1 MGHYIS
7 GQGLEPIPEK
17 LQSLQEM
24 PPPTDLT
31 ETRKFL
37 GFVGY
42 YRKFIPK
49 YSDIA
54 RPLTNLTRKDIP
66 FEWSKACQA
75 AFEMLKEYLLKEPIL
90 KYPKPDQPYILYT
103 DASKYAWAGVL
114 TQAYVYKEEGR
125 EFSIH
130 HPITYVSGLFKG
142 PQLNWAALTKEAYA
156 IYMVA
161 RKLDYYLRE
170 AETTIRSDHLPLK
183 SFLLKNTKNDKVN
196 NWGVEL
202 ASKYTLNFEYVKG
215 VKNTL
220 ADTMSRLVTLDPDI
234 KLVKEPEGYQFGKQ
248 IGLNDDVAETE
259 VRLISLAPVAPVSKS
274 GKPVDPIPDKDIL
287 QWGVSPEEIRYL
299 TQLLSELAAWDPVN
313 NTTQRKKRF
322 IPLFA
327 SIGAAIGSIVNAG
340 QIKKIKKN
348 IAILQ
353 EATILQDQQ
362 IMELARYAD
371 LTAAHVRL
379 HDTQIYR
386 LQYGLLIVEDGLR
399 EMIDVSNFQ
408 IYTSYHVSIALTILS
423 RLQTGSVSI
432 ENNIDKIFEYLRIMS
447 NRKAT
452 SAVIPPVALRRLL
465 LRIEDRM
472 RANPRLRLPYDPRAG
487 EIWKYYGV
495 TKVTPI
501 VMDKMLVIL
510 MTIPVLDKTLELNIY
525 QVHNLPA
532 IPPGQEVESLYQL
545 ENKYFA
551 IGRHGLYVTL
561 PTEQSVRICLQTE
574 LAICILEQ
582 ALYPVE
588 HITWCVYAL
597 FIDDEPCIKR
607 DCKYT
612 VSKVSGNRAISL
624 GGYLW
629 AISSIEQ
636 EQLQVRCLEE
646 THMIEIQPPLQIV
659 YLGNGCEGY
668 SPSMFLPAKNEM
680 TTHAQIESRREYFL
694 QFNYVY
700 TPDKYIGL
708 WWQFRT
714 RMMSEKEAR
723 AFITQV
729 APLGTMDYSLLHK
742 RPPMIKTNYGFSW
755 PVPPATLVVGVIVII
770 LLIAG
775 IALGCYMYRMR
786 KTFSLAA
793 GTIKKVTDKPLSG
806 CCRLFSRMHKRTRPV
821 TSPRTIPRQRTIED
835 TPEAHAAE
843 IHPVQMTKILR
854 DVFQDPQLVHK
865 YAKHLDKKVQ
875 VDSFTSQEPEIV
887 PDPEN
892 PTDTLH

>member
-1 MGHYIS
+1 M
-7 GQGLEPIPEK
+7 
-17 LQSLQEM
+17 
-24 PPPTDLT
+24 
-31 ETRKFL
+31 
-37 GFVGY
+37 
-42 YRKFIPK
+42 
-49 YSDIA
+49 
-54 RPLTNLTRKDIP
+54 
-66 FEWSKACQA
+66 
-75 AFEMLKEYLLKEPIL
+75 
-90 KYPKPDQPYILYT
+90 
-103 DASKYAWAGVL
+103 
-114 TQAYVYKEEGR
+114 
-125 EFSIH
+125 
-130 HPITYVSGLFKG
+130 
-142 PQLNWAALTKEAYA
+142 
-156 IYMVA
+156 
-161 RKLDYYLRE
+161 
-170 AETTIRSDHLPLK
+170 
-183 SFLLKNTKNDKVN
+183 
-196 NWGVEL
+196 
-202 ASKYTLNFEYVKG
+202 
-215 VKNTL
+215 
-220 ADTMSRLVTLDPDI
+220 
-234 KLVKEPEGYQFGKQ
+234 
-248 IGLNDDVAETE
+248 
-259 VRLISLAPVAPVSKS
+259 
-274 GKPVDPIPDKDIL
+274 
-287 QWGVSPEEIRYL
+287 
-299 TQLLSELAAWDPVN
+299 LSELVAWDPIN
-313 NTTQRKKRF
+313 NATQRKKRF

-371 LTAAHVRL
+371 LTAARVRL

-386 LQYGLLIVEDGLR
+386 LQDGLLIVEDDIR

-408 IYTSYHVSIALTILS
+408 VYTSYHIAIAQTILS
-423 RLQTGSVSI
+423 RLKTGSVSI

-472 RANPRLRLPYDPRAG
+472 HANPRLRLPYDPRAG
-487 EIWKYYGV
+487 EVWKYYGV
-495 TKVTPI
+495 IKVTPI

-532 IPPGQEVESLYQL
+532 IPPGQEIESLYQL
-545 ENKYFA
+545 EDKYFV

-588 HITWCVYAL
+588 HINWCVYAL
-597 FIDDEPCIKR
+597 FIDDEPRIKW

-612 VSKVSGNRAISL
+612 VSRVSGNRATSL

-629 AISSIEQ
+629 AIISVKQ

-680 TTHAQIESRREYFL
+680 TTHAQIESHREYFL

-700 TPDKYIGL
+700 TPDRYIGL

-714 RMMSEKEAR
+714 RLMTDEDAK

-729 APLGTMDYSLLHK
+729 APLETMDYSLLQK
-742 RPPMIKTNYGFSW
+742 RPPLIDTNYEFSL
-755 PVPPATLVVGVIVII
+755 PVPRVTLGIGIMVII

-775 IALGCYMYRMR
+775 VALGCYVYRMR
-786 KTFSLAA
+786 KTFSLAT
-793 GTIKKVTDKPLSG
+793 GTIKKITDKPLSG
-806 CCRLFSRMHKRTRPV
+806 CCRLFSRMHKRTQPI
-821 TSPRTIPRQRTIED
+821 TSPRTTQ
-835 TPEAHAAE
+835 
-843 IHPVQMTKILR
+843 
-854 DVFQDPQLVHK
+854 
-865 YAKHLDKKVQ
+865 
-875 VDSFTSQEPEIV
+875 
-887 PDPEN
+887 
-892 PTDTLH
+892 

>member
-1 MGHYIS
+1 M
-7 GQGLEPIPEK
+7 L
-17 LQSLQEM
+17 
-24 PPPTDLT
+24 
-31 ETRKFL
+31 L
-37 GFVGY
+37 GRVV
-42 YRKFIPK
+42 
-49 YSDIA
+49 
-54 RPLTNLTRKDIP
+54 
-66 FEWSKACQA
+66 
-75 AFEMLKEYLLKEPIL
+75 YLLL
-90 KYPKPDQPYILYT
+90 
-103 DASKYAWAGVL
+103 
-114 TQAYVYKEEGR
+114 
-125 EFSIH
+125 
-130 HPITYVSGLFKG
+130 
-142 PQLNWAALTKEAYA
+142 
-156 IYMVA
+156 
-161 RKLDYYLRE
+161 
-170 AETTIRSDHLPLK
+170 
-183 SFLLKNTKNDKVN
+183 
-196 NWGVEL
+196 
-202 ASKYTLNFEYVKG
+202 
-215 VKNTL
+215 
-220 ADTMSRLVTLDPDI
+220 I
-234 KLVKEPEGYQFGKQ
+234 KLVATVPISPTESSGTVIEKGRYELGVHTINNANPYQGVTVTEGHGKYPVIFEPLQNVQTSRSTYKVTSFIDFTPYLNYFQQFERYLEAFKTS
-248 IGLNDDVAETE
+248 IKAFEN
-259 VRLISLAPVAPVSKS
+259 
-274 GKPVDPIPDKDIL
+274 DPILQEFRELTMAATNERTGEACRHYPVCYTQSILYKLRIEQLEVLARQQEWERCMAHHMQACLVLRQFEYILNVTEDINENYLRVKEKFLRAIDYVENINVDKSTTGNPSRHKRDSESPFDTRIT
-287 QWGVSPEEIRYL
+287 PEEIKYL
-299 TQLLSELAAWDPVN
+299 TQLLSELATWDPINNTTQRKKRFISRHKRDSESPFDTRITLEEIKYLTQLLSELATWDPIN

-327 SIGAAIGSIVNAG
+327 SIGAAIGSIINAD

-371 LTAAHVRL
+371 LTAARVRL
-379 HDTQIYR
+379 HVTQIYR
-386 LQYGLLIVEDGLR
+386 LQYGLLVVEDGIR

-408 IYTSYHVSIALTILS
+408 VYTSYHVAIAQTILT

-452 SAVIPPVALRRLL
+452 SAVIPPVALRSLL

-472 RANPRLRLPYDPRAG
+472 HANPRLRLPYDPRAG

-501 VMDKMLVIL
+501 VMNKMLVIL

-532 IPPGQEVESLYQL
+532 IPPGQKIESLYQL

-588 HITWCVYAL
+588 HVTWCVYAL
-597 FIDDEPCIKR
+597 FIDDEPRIRR

-629 AISSIEQ
+629 AVSSIKQ

-700 TPDKYIGL
+700 TPDRYIGL

-714 RMMSEKEAR
+714 RMMSER
-723 AFITQV
+723 GQS
-729 APLGTMDYSLLHK
+729 LHYSSGSSGYHGLL
-742 RPPMIKTNYGFSW
+742 PPT
-755 PVPPATLVVGVIVII
+755 
-770 LLIAG
+770 
-775 IALGCYMYRMR
+775 
-786 KTFSLAA
+786 
-793 GTIKKVTDKPLSG
+793 
-806 CCRLFSRMHKRTRPV
+806 
-821 TSPRTIPRQRTIED
+821 
-835 TPEAHAAE
+835 
-843 IHPVQMTKILR
+843 
-854 DVFQDPQLVHK
+854 
-865 YAKHLDKKVQ
+865 
-875 VDSFTSQEPEIV
+875 
-887 PDPEN
+887 
-892 PTDTLH
+892 